1 MGAEGTTMPVAE
13 SLDALSLF
21 FREVPG
27 DELLTAEQERALA
40 RRMRGED
47 VSVPGP
53 GAARPTPQE
62 ARDRMVAQNLRLV
75 ISIARKYPGR
85 GLPLEDLIQEGALG
99 LQRAAE
105 KFDPDKGFRFST
117 YATWWIRQAITRALM
132 EDSRLVRLPTYMGER
147 VRAVQRTH
155 DVLQMRLG
163 RAPRIDEM
171 AVELDL
177 SPEQVEEALVL
188 FKEPTSL
195 ERPIGEEESRTL
207 AEVVPDEQ
215 PGPEGET
222 ETRTLQDEVNGEV
235 LRTLSPRD
243 RLVVTLR
250 YGIGHDRKY
259 TLGEVADRLGV
270 TRERVRQ
277 IEGDALRRLRR
288 NPRVLKRLADFVA

>member
-1 MGAEGTTMPVAE
+1 MPVAE